1 MWTSFLCTF
10 VRPQQAQP
18 PANKG
23 TYSQVG
29 FSYGG
34 NGKEALFDAEEDDD
48 DDDDDGDE
56 EEDFD
61 SNDSEDEGMEAIAK
75 QFGVKRYGWLVYMD
89 KKAKEEEKRQKE
101 LIKGDPSV
109 VSCEAHFWFVKVVPY
124 FCLAYLTDGE
134 RGWNQ
139 NSWKCRRS

>member
-1 MWTSFLCTF
+1 MNIFFLF
-10 VRPQQAQP
+10 LRPQQAQA

-34 NGKEALFDAEEDDD
+34 NGKEASLDAGEDDDEEEDDD
-48 DDDDDGDE
+48 EDE

-109 VSCEAHFWFVKVVPY
+109 VSCKTHFD
-124 FCLAYLTDGE
+124 L
-134 RGWNQ
+134 
-139 NSWKCRRS
+139 

>member
-1 MWTSFLCTF
+1 MLTSFVMLLYVLC
-10 VRPQQAQP
+10 RSQPAQP

-34 NGKEALFDAEEDDD
+34 NGKEALLDAEEDDVD
-48 DDDDDGDE
+48 DDEDDEDE

-61 SNDSEDEGMEAIAK
+61 SNDSEDEGMEIIAK

-109 VSCEAHFWFVKVVPY
+109 VSCKLHMLIGEGLCLLFFVV
-124 FCLAYLTDGE
+124 LI
-134 RGWNQ
+134 
-139 NSWKCRRS
+139 